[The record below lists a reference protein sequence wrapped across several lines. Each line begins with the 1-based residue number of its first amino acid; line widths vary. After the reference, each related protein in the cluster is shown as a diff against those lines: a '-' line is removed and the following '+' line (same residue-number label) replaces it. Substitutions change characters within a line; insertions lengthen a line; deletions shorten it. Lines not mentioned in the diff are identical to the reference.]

1 MHHMPQESVSSPRW
15 SSTTKLLVGLVIV
28 GIAAFLLSRFSNL
41 IPPLLMIFIITYLLH
56 PVTIFFSRGL
66 KTSWKTSVNLI
77 YVLIL
82 LILIGLLTLGGVGLV
97 GQIQSLVSSV
107 QQIVTNLPA
116 YIETYSG
123 KVFEIGPF
131 TLDMNTI
138 DLNEISSQLISYVQP
153 LLGQTGNLLSAAAG
167 SAAQTIGW
175 LFFILLVSYF
185 VMVESSGLQSDLIK
199 VNLPGYSEDFRRLGN
214 ELSRIWNAFLRG
226 QMLIFSLATIVF
238 TILFSLL
245 GVKYAIGLAFMAG
258 LAKFLPYIGPFI
270 TSSTIALVTFFQSD
284 KPFIP
289 FEQPILYTVIVLV
302 VTSSIDNIIDNL
314 ITPRIMART
323 LKVHPAAVL
332 VTALIFANLLGII
345 GVVVAAPLLATFTLL
360 GRYITRKMLDVEPW
374 PPTKEDY
381 PTDVTSVWLTR
392 VKNFFRPKTSTEQPE
407 PIAESELPKEKSDE
421 RKSQRTKNRNARRN
435 R

>member
-1 MHHMPQESVSSPRW
+1 MEQASASSPRW

-41 IPPLLMIFIITYLLH
+41 IPPLLMIFILAYLLH
-56 PVTIFFSRGL
+56 PVTTFISRGL
-66 KTSWKTSVNLI
+66 KISWKAAVNLI
-77 YVLIL
+77 YLLIL

-107 QQIVTNLPA
+107 QQIVTDLPA

-123 KVFEIGPF
+123 RVFEIGPF
-131 TLDMNTI
+131 TLDMSTI

-153 LLGQTGNLLSAAAG
+153 LLGQTGTVLSNLAG
-167 SAAQTIGW
+167 GAAQAIGW

-185 VMVESSGLQSDLIK
+185 VMAESSGLQSDLIK

-226 QMLIFSLATIVF
+226 QILIFSLAFGVY

-245 GVKYAIGLAFMAG
+245 GVRYAIGLALMAG

-270 TSSTIALVTFFQSD
+270 TSSTIALVTYFQPD
-284 KPFIP
+284 KLFDL
-289 FEQPILYTVIVLV
+289 QPLVYTISVLV
-302 VTSSIDNIIDNL
+302 ITSSIDNVIDNL

-345 GVVVAAPLLATFTLL
+345 GVVVAAPLLATVTLL
-360 GRYITRKMLDVEPW
+360 GRYITRKMFDLDPW
-374 PPTKEDY
+374 PPAKEDHQN
-381 PTDVTSVWLTR
+381 DAASAWLTR
-392 VKNFFRPKTSTEQPE
+392 IRNFFRSRSDKSKEATTEPE
-407 PIAESELPKEKSDE
+407 PPKEKSDE
-421 RKSQRTKNRNARRN
+421 RQPQRTKNRNARRN

>member
-1 MHHMPQESVSSPRW
+1 MPQESVSSPRW

>member
-1 MHHMPQESVSSPRW
+1 MSQESVSSPRW

-284 KPFIP
+284 KPFIL

>member
-1 MHHMPQESVSSPRW
+1 MEQAHASSPRW

-41 IPPLLMIFIITYLLH
+41 IPPLLMIFILAYLLH
-56 PVTIFFSRGL
+56 PLTTFVSRGL
-66 KTSWKTSVNLI
+66 NISWKASVNLI
-77 YVLIL
+77 FLLIL

-107 QQIVTNLPA
+107 QQIVTDLPS

-123 KVFEIGPF
+123 RVFELGPF
-131 TLDMNTI
+131 KLDMNTV
-138 DLNEISSQLISYVQP
+138 DLNEISRQLISYVQP
-153 LLGQTGNLLSAAAG
+153 LLGQTGNLLSAVAS

-185 VMVESSGLQSDLIK
+185 VMAESSGLQGDLIK
-199 VNLPGYSEDFRRLGN
+199 VNLPGYSEDFRKLGN

-226 QMLIFSLATIVF
+226 QILIFSLAFVVY

-270 TSSTIALVTFFQSD
+270 TSATIALVTYFQ
-284 KPFIP
+284 PFKLFDLP
-289 FEQPILYTVIVLV
+289 PLFYTVGVLV
-302 VTSSIDNIIDNL
+302 ITSSIDSVIDNL

-345 GVVVAAPLLATFTLL
+345 GVVVAAPLLATVTLL
-360 GRYITRKMLDVEPW
+360 GRYITRKMFDLEPW
-374 PPTKEDY
+374 SASQDDHY
-381 PTDVTSVWLTR
+381 GDSTSDWLTR
-392 VKNFFRPKTSTEQPE
+392 IGNFFRPQSEKNLETTAQPE
-407 PIAESELPKEKSDE
+407 PPKEKSNE
-421 RKSQRTKNRNARRN
+421 RQSQRTKNRNARRN

>member
-1 MHHMPQESVSSPRW
+1 MEQPSFSSPRW

-41 IPPLLMIFIITYLLH
+41 IPPLLVIFILAYLLH
-56 PVTIFFSRGL
+56 PVTSFVSRSL
-66 KTSWKTSVNLI
+66 KISWKASVNLI
-77 YVLIL
+77 YILIL

-97 GQIQSLVSSV
+97 GQIQSLIESV
-107 QQIVTNLPA
+107 QQIVTDLPA

-123 KVFEIGPF
+123 QVLQIGPF
-131 TLDMNTI
+131 TLDMRTI
-138 DLNEISSQLISYVQP
+138 DLNQISSQLISYVQP
-153 LLGQTGNLLSAAAG
+153 LLGRTGNLLSAVASG
-167 SAAQTIGW
+167 AAQTVGW

-185 VMVESSGLQSDLIK
+185 VMAESSGLQGDLIK

-226 QMLIFSLATIVF
+226 QILIFTLAAVVY
-238 TILFSLL
+238 TILFSIL
-245 GVKYAIGLAFMAG
+245 GVRYAIGLAVMAG

-270 TSSTIALVTFFQSD
+270 TSTTIALVTYFQPD
-284 KPFIP
+284 KPFDL
-289 FEQPILYTVIVLV
+289 QPLIYTIGVLV
-302 VTSSIDNIIDNL
+302 ITSSIDSVIDNL

-345 GVVVAAPLLATFTLL
+345 GVVVAAPLLATVTLL
-360 GRYITRKMLDVEPW
+360 GRYVTRKMFDLEPW
-374 PPTKEDY
+374 PPAKNDHY
-381 PTDVTSVWLTR
+381 NDAAADWLAR
-392 VKNFFRPKTSTEQPE
+392 IRYIFRSRFAKRTETTTE
-407 PIAESELPKEKSDE
+407 PPKEKSDE
-421 RKSQRTKNRNARRN
+421 RQPQRTKNRNARRN

>member
-1 MHHMPQESVSSPRW
+1 MSQESVSSPRW

>member
-1 MHHMPQESVSSPRW
+1 MPQESVSSPRW

-381 PTDVTSVWLTR
+381 PTDVTSVW
-392 VKNFFRPKTSTEQPE
+392 
-407 PIAESELPKEKSDE
+407 
-421 RKSQRTKNRNARRN
+421 
-435 R
+435 